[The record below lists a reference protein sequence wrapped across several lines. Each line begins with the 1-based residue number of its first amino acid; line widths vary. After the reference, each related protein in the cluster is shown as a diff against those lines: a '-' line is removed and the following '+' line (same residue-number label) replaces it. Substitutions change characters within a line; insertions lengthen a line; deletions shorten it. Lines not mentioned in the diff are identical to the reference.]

1 MKLNR
6 ITDVTKIIIFTATII
21 LVCVLAALGFKMANE
36 GKASVTS
43 GTNKYNAMASKQ
55 DDVEL
60 TAYDGST
67 ILGSQIVDLIKKTID
82 REEKLAI
89 QVITLGNK
97 ALDANT
103 TGKYYNYSPSEEDG
117 LLTISK
123 IEDEEE
129 IYAPN
134 TVDPKNRTDVNYI
147 NPTSQFMGSVTRDVN
162 GNIIILSFSQ
172 IE

>member
-82 REEKLAI
+82 REEQLAI

-97 ALDANT
+97 
-103 TGKYYNYSPSEEDG
+103 TGKYYNYSPLEENG
-117 LLTISK
+117 HLTISK
-123 IEDEEE
+123 IENEEE
-129 IYAPN
+129 IYPPN
-134 TVDPKNRTDVNYI
+134 TVNPKDRTNENYI

>member
-36 GKASVTS
+36 GKASVAS

-82 REEKLAI
+82 REEQLAI

-97 ALDANT
+97 ALGNT

-123 IEDEEE
+123 IEKE
-129 IYAPN
+129 YAPN
-134 TVDPKNRTDVNYI
+134 TDDPKDRTKADYI
-147 NPTSQFMGSVTRDVN
+147 NPTSQFMGSVTRDAN

>member
-82 REEKLAI
+82 REEQLAI
-89 QVITLGNK
+89 QVITLGNE
-97 ALDANT
+97 A
-103 TGKYYNYSPSEEDG
+103 GVYYNYSPSEEDG

-123 IEDEEE
+123 IEDEEKK
-129 IYAPN
+129 YAPN
-134 TVDPKNRTDVNYI
+134 TEDPKNRTDVNYI

>member
-36 GKASVTS
+36 GKASVAS

-60 TAYDGST
+60 AAYDGST

-82 REEKLAI
+82 RKEQLAI
-89 QVITLGNK
+89 QVITLS
-97 ALDANT
+97 NT
-103 TGKYYNYSPSEEDG
+103 TGVYYNYSPSTTDP
-117 LLTISK
+117 LTISE
-123 IEDEEE
+123 IETKQ
-129 IYAPN
+129 YAPN
-134 TVDPKNRTDVNYI
+134 TVNPKDRTNVNYI
-147 NPTSQFMGSVTRDVN
+147 NPTSQFMGSVKRDVN

-172 IE
+172 IQ